1 MGFINQTQYQYYT
14 PGQKFVTDVS
24 VAGSGQIGTFLL
36 TLNPLPTAKSKFLVF
51 LNGVELDDNRYTYSA
66 SGTDAGKI
74 IFTGHGSTHPVNGD
88 IVEVEL
94 INPVI
99 AGNYRYIS
107 LNDIISNFMVSYVGQ
122 DKIIP
127 RIKRTDVLF
136 HAKRGIQEFSY
147 DLTKVEKIQEIEIPD
162 TLSMVMPQDYV
173 DYVQISRVD
182 SLGVEH
188 HLYPMRFTSIPS
200 ESIAQD
206 NQAKYLFDDDDSLL
220 TQTPT
225 TQTRFKDANMDNVT
239 ATFIDDSLDDIDA
252 VNQRA
257 AEYGQRYGINPELAN
272 RNGHFVIDEVH
283 GKIHFSADLV
293 GKIIT
298 LKYVSDGM
306 GTDAEMRVHKFAEEA
321 IYKHIIYSVVSARTG
336 FPEYI
341 VQRYKRDR
349 FAAMRNAK
357 IRLANLNPRELAQV
371 MRNKSKRIKH

>member
-1 MGFINQTQYQYYT
+1 MAFINQTQYQYYT
-14 PGQKFVTDVS
+14 PGQKFVTNTS
-24 VAGSGQIGTFLL
+24 TANSGQNGTFLL
-36 TLNPLPTAKSKFLVF
+36 TLDPLPTAPSKFIVF
-51 LNGVELDDNRYTYSA
+51 KNGIELDDSLYAYVA
-66 SGTDAGKI
+66 SGGNAGKI
-74 IFTGHGSTHPVNGD
+74 IFTSGNHPVNGD
-88 IVEVEL
+88 IIEVEL
-94 INPVI
+94 TNPVI

-107 LNDIISNFMVSYVGQ
+107 LNDIVSNFMVSYVGQ

-147 DLTKVEKIQEIEIPD
+147 DLTKVEKIQEIEVPD

>member
-1 MGFINQTQYQYYT
+1 MGFINQTHYQYYT
-14 PGQKFVTDVS
+14 PGQKFVTDTTALTS
-24 VAGSGQIGTFLL
+24 GSNGGFQL
-36 TLNPLPTAKSKFLVF
+36 TLDPLPTAKSKFLVF
-51 LNGVELDDNRYTYSA
+51 KNSIELDDSLYNYN
-66 SGTDAGKI
+66 SGTGFI
-74 IFTGHGSTHPVNGD
+74 NFTSGNHPVNGD
-88 IVEVEL
+88 IIEIEL
-94 INPVI
+94 VNPII

-107 LNDIISNFMVSYVGQ
+107 LNDIVSNFMVSYVGQ

-173 DYVQISRVD
+173 DYVQISRID

-206 NQAKYLFDDDDSLL
+206 NQAKYLYDDDDSLL
-220 TQTPT
+220 TQTPV

-257 AEYGQRYGINPELAN
+257 AEFGQRYGINPELAN
-272 RNGHFVIDEVH
+272 RNGHFVIDEIH

-341 VQRYKRDR
+341 VQRYKKDR